1 MFPISPAYD
10 FALEIN
16 LGDGVSRRDFQP
28 PLNQLKNRWSQST
41 VSSSSASRNST
52 TPPGTPASEIS
63 RGKRRSTE
71 GQGHLPD
78 NGALAPV
85 LRPIE
90 NSSKWDV
97 LLRGVSFGLNCLL
110 WDADFQRPQF
120 GIFEVGEKRE
130 EDRCS
135 QPVLGVLLGPGDV
148 GKWEK
153 VEEGVRRLCQM
164 YARNGEVPP
173 IRYWA
178 KRPLAVEELAS
189 SVSPR
194 PSRLV
199 ELPKRSSLIK
209 PEGERKGGK
218 TVHF

>member
-1 MFPISPAYD
+1 M
-10 FALEIN
+10 
-16 LGDGVSRRDFQP
+16 
-28 PLNQLKNRWSQST
+28 
-41 VSSSSASRNST
+41 
-52 TPPGTPASEIS
+52 
-63 RGKRRSTE
+63 
-71 GQGHLPD
+71 PD
-78 NGALAPV
+78 NGALAPA

-90 NSSKWDV
+90 NSSKWDL

-110 WDADFQRPQF
+110 WDANFQRPQF

-164 YARNGEVPP
+164 YARDGEVPP